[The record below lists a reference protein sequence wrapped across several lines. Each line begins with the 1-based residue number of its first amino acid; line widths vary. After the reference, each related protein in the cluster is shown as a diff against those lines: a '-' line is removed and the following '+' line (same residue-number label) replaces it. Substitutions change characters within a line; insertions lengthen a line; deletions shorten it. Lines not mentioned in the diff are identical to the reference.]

1 LLSSSTPAVAKSPL
15 KRRFQLWQDE
25 LEAAQ
30 SWVEHGERT
39 PTKARYA
46 SSLVLLRDSS
56 KGPETY
62 LNYRRGNS
70 PLGTVAF
77 PGGSVEVA
85 DDVDSGIGWAGPSAA
100 VWAKTLGIEDAALAR
115 KHIVAVIRETFEE
128 TGILLAG
135 SDASSLIDVVPSPE
149 WMRKREA
156 LAAQE
161 FSFQEMLGKRG
172 LVLRTDLL
180 RPVVNWISPD
190 FAHRRFNTRY
200 FAAATPVNQTPTPLE
215 SKSPW
220 ASWVCPAKLIE
231 ERETT
236 NLGDSIGQPNTV
248 GRTLGELV
256 SSGCDLI
263 LSKIAL
269 SRGCIAYLNHKRSG
283 LAYQPRLVVEDGTF
297 WLEIDVATLPD
308 GVCRER

>member
-1 LLSSSTPAVAKSPL
+1 MSSSSNSGALKSPL
-15 KRRFQLWQDE
+15 KRRFRVWQDE
-25 LEAAQ
+25 FEAAQ

-46 SSLVLLRDSS
+46 SSLVLLRDSAH
-56 KGPETY
+56 GPETF
-62 LNYRRGNS
+62 LSYRRHYS

-77 PGGSVEVA
+77 PGGMVEHT
-85 DDVDSGIGWAGPSAA
+85 DDVDAGIGWAGPSPAA
-100 VWAKTLGIEDAALAR
+100 WAKTLGIEDVALAR
-115 KHIVAVIRETFEE
+115 KHVVAVIRETFEE

-135 SDASSLIDVVPSPE
+135 SDASSLIDVVPSAE
-149 WMRKREA
+149 WMKKREA

-161 FSFQEMLGKRG
+161 FSFPELLGKRG

-180 RPVVNWISPD
+180 KPVVNWISPD

-200 FAAATPVNQTPTPLE
+200 FAAAAPANQTATPLA
-215 SKSPW
+215 SKSSW
-220 ASWVCPAKLIE
+220 ARWVCPSTLV
-231 ERETT
+231 REQDSTA
-236 NLGDSIGQPNTV
+236 LGDEIGVENTV
-248 GRTLGELV
+248 GRTLGDLV
-256 SSGCDLI
+256 SSGADLI

-283 LAYQPRLVVEDGTF
+283 AAYQPRLVVEDGMF
-297 WLEIDVATLPD
+297 WLEVEVATVPD